1 MPEEREAP
9 PSSEGGPAT
18 FRDAFAAG
26 MQRSRLGEVKP
37 GEAPSGRALLGAI
50 GGVRGLIEA
59 ILPGLGFLVL
69 YTITHELW
77 LSVLAPFAIA
87 VVFIAVRAIQRQ
99 PVMPAITGAI
109 GIALS
114 AGLALLTGSAA
125 NNFLLGFVINGVALV
140 ALVISLLV
148 RRPLVGVIVG
158 LLTGDDHWRHDA
170 AKLKVAYVATALW
183 LLLSGLRLA
192 VQVPL
197 YLADLPDAL
206 AATKLVMGVPLYLGL
221 LWVTWMLVRTAWQP
235 ADEEPADTASKKR

>member
-1 MPEEREAP
+1 MAEEKE
-9 PSSEGGPAT
+9 GPAVPEADPPT
-18 FRDAFAAG
+18 FRESFAAG
-26 MQRSRLGEVKP
+26 MQRSRLGEVRP
-37 GEAPSGRALLGAI
+37 GEAPSGRALLGAV
-50 GGVRGLIEA
+50 GGIRGLIEA

-69 YTITHELW
+69 YTITQELW

-99 PVMPAITGAI
+99 PVLPAVTGAI

-125 NNFLLGFVINGVALV
+125 NNFLLGFVINGVAVV
-140 ALVISLLV
+140 ALIVSLLV
-148 RRPLVGVIVG
+148 RRPLIGVIVG
-158 LLTGDDHWRHDA
+158 LLTGDEHWRHDS
-170 AKLKVAYVATALW
+170 AKLKVAYVATVLW

-221 LWVTWMLVRTAWQP
+221 LWATWMLVRTAWRP
-235 ADEEPADTASKKR
+235 ADDDV

>member
-1 MPEEREAP
+1 MAEDKAGPSDSEANP
-9 PSSEGGPAT
+9 PT
-18 FRDAFAAG
+18 FREAFAAG
-26 MQRSRLGEVKP
+26 MQHSRLGEVKP
-37 GEAPSGRALLGAI
+37 GEAPSGRALLGAV
-50 GGVRGLIEA
+50 GGIRGLIEA

-69 YTITHELW
+69 YTVTRELW

-125 NNFLLGFVINGVALV
+125 NNFLLGFVINGVAVV
-140 ALVISLLV
+140 ALVVSLV
-148 RRPLVGVIVG
+148 ARRPLVGVIVG
-158 LLTGDDHWRHDA
+158 LLTGDEHWRHDA
-170 AKLKVAYVATALW
+170 AKLKVAYVATVLW

-206 AATKLVMGVPLYLGL
+206 AATKLLMGVPLYLGL
-221 LWVTWMLVRTAWQP
+221 LWATWMLVRTAWRP
-235 ADEEPADTASKKR
+235 ADEAADGEPSATS

>member
-1 MPEEREAP
+1 MAEKEEP
-9 PSSEGGPAT
+9 T
-18 FRDAFAAG
+18 FRESFAAG

-37 GEAPSGRALLGAI
+37 GEAPSGRALLGAV
-50 GGVRGLIEA
+50 GGIRGLIEA

-77 LSVLAPFAIA
+77 VSVLAPFAIA

-99 PVMPAITGAI
+99 AIMPAITGAI

-125 NNFLLGFVINGVALV
+125 NNFLLGFVINGVAVV

-158 LLTGDDHWRHDA
+158 LLTGDEHWRRDA
-170 AKLKVAYVATALW
+170 AKLKVAYVATVLW

-206 AATKLVMGVPLYLGL
+206 AATKLLMGVPLYLGL
-221 LWVTWMLVRTAWQP
+221 LWVTWMLVRTAWKP
-235 ADEEPADTASKKR
+235 ADDDDAGKVDGEAAPPR

>member
-1 MPEEREAP
+1 MTEEEEASA
-9 PSSEGGPAT
+9 SSEARPPT
-18 FRDAFAAG
+18 FREAFAAG

-37 GEAPSGRALLGAI
+37 GEAPSGRALLGAV
-50 GGVRGLIEA
+50 GGIRGLIEA

-69 YTITHELW
+69 YTVTHELW

-87 VVFIAVRAIQRQ
+87 VVFIAVRAVQRQ
-99 PVMPAITGAI
+99 PVTPALTGAI

-125 NNFLLGFVINGVALV
+125 NNFLLGFVVNGIAVVAL
-140 ALVISLLV
+140 LVSLLV
-148 RRPLVGVIVG
+148 RRPLIGLIVS
-158 LLTGDDHWRHDA
+158 LLTGDEHWRHDA
-170 AKLKVAYVATALW
+170 AKLKVAYVATVLW

-206 AATKLVMGVPLYLGL
+206 AATKLLMGVPLYLGL
-221 LWVTWMLVRTAWQP
+221 LWVTWMLVRTAWH
-235 ADEEPADTASKKR
+235 ASDEPR

>member
-1 MPEEREAP
+1 VAEEDEGSAGPEANQP
-9 PSSEGGPAT
+9 T
-18 FRDAFAAG
+18 FREAFAAG

-37 GEAPSGRALLGAI
+37 GEAPTGRALLGAV
-50 GGVRGLIEA
+50 GGIRGLIEA

-69 YTITHELW
+69 YTVTHELW

-99 PVMPAITGAI
+99 PVMPAVTGAI

-125 NNFLLGFVINGVALV
+125 NNFLLGFVINGVAVV
-140 ALVISLLV
+140 ALVVSLLV
-148 RRPLVGVIVG
+148 RRPLVGLIVS
-158 LLTGDDHWRHDA
+158 LLTGDEHWRHDP
-170 AKLKVAYVATALW
+170 AKLRVAYVATVLW

-206 AATKLVMGVPLYLGL
+206 AATKLLMGVPLYLGL

-235 ADEEPADTASKKR
+235 ADEDV

>member
-1 MPEEREAP
+1 MAEKEP
-9 PSSEGGPAT
+9 T
-18 FRDAFAAG
+18 FREAFAAG
-26 MQRSRLGEVKP
+26 MQKSRLGEVKP
-37 GEAPSGRALLGAI
+37 GEAPSGRALLGAV
-50 GGVRGLIEA
+50 GGIRGLIEA
-59 ILPGLGFLVL
+59 ILPGLGFLIL
-69 YTITHELW
+69 YTVTHELW
-77 LSVLAPFAIA
+77 LSVVAPFAIA
-87 VVFIAVRAIQRQ
+87 VVFIVVRAIQRQ

-114 AGLALLTGSAA
+114 AGLALWTGSAA
-125 NNFLLGFVINGVALV
+125 NNFLLGFVINGVAVV

-158 LLTGDDHWRHDA
+158 LLTGDEHWRHDA
-170 AKLKVAYVATALW
+170 TKLKVAYVATVLW

-206 AATKLVMGVPLYLGL
+206 AATKLLMGVPLYLGL

-235 ADEEPADTASKKR
+235 ADEEPADKAPKKR

>member
-1 MPEEREAP
+1 VADDEER
-9 PSSEGGPAT
+9 GPT
-18 FRDAFAAG
+18 FREAFAAG
-26 MQRSRLGEVKP
+26 MQKSRLGEVKP
-37 GEAPSGRALLGAI
+37 GEAPSGRALLGAV
-50 GGVRGLIEA
+50 GGIRGLIEA
-59 ILPGLGFLVL
+59 ILPGLGFLIL

-87 VVFIAVRAIQRQ
+87 VVFIAVRAVQRQ
-99 PVMPAITGAI
+99 PVMPAITGAV

-125 NNFLLGFVINGVALV
+125 NNFLLGFVINGVAVV
-140 ALVISLLV
+140 ALVVSLLV

-170 AKLKVAYVATALW
+170 AKLKVAYVATVLW

-206 AATKLVMGVPLYLGL
+206 AATKLLMGVPLYLGL

-235 ADEEPADTASKKR
+235 AEDEDNAKPA

>member
-1 MPEEREAP
+1 MPQQP
-9 PSSEGGPAT
+9 PEPVGHENDGPT
-18 FRDAFAAG
+18 FREAFAAG

-50 GGVRGLIEA
+50 GGIRGLIEA

-69 YTITHELW
+69 YTITKDLW
-77 LSVLAPFAIA
+77 LSVLTPFAIA

-99 PVMPAITGAI
+99 PVTPAITGAI

-125 NNFLLGFVINGVALV
+125 NNFLLGFVINGVAVL

-158 LLTGDDHWRHDA
+158 LLTGDEHWRHDP
-170 AKLKVAYVATALW
+170 AKLKVAYVATVLW

-235 ADEEPADTASKKR
+235 ADDDADAKAVDAD

>member
-1 MPEEREAP
+1 MADDEER
-9 PSSEGGPAT
+9 GPT
-18 FRDAFAAG
+18 FREAFAAG
-26 MQRSRLGEVKP
+26 MQKSRLGEVKP
-37 GEAPSGRALLGAI
+37 GEAPSGRALLGAV
-50 GGVRGLIEA
+50 GGIRGLIEA
-59 ILPGLGFLVL
+59 ILPGLGFLIL

-87 VVFIAVRAIQRQ
+87 VVFIAVRAVQRQ
-99 PVMPAITGAI
+99 PVMPAITGAV

-125 NNFLLGFVINGVALV
+125 NNFLLGFVINGVAVV
-140 ALVISLLV
+140 ALVVSLLV

-170 AKLKVAYVATALW
+170 AKLKVAYVATVLW

-206 AATKLVMGVPLYLGL
+206 AATKLLMGVPLYLGL

-235 ADEEPADTASKKR
+235 AEDEDNAKPA

>member
-1 MPEEREAP
+1 MAAEKKEPA
-9 PSSEGGPAT
+9 EGPT
-18 FRDAFAAG
+18 FREAFAAG
-26 MQRSRLGEVKP
+26 MQKSRLGEVKP
-37 GEAPSGRALLGAI
+37 GEAPSGRALLGAV
-50 GGVRGLIEA
+50 GGIRGLIEA
-59 ILPGLGFLVL
+59 ILPGLGFLIL

-87 VVFIAVRAIQRQ
+87 VVFIVVRAIQKQ

-125 NNFLLGFVINGVALV
+125 NNFLLGFVINGIAVV

-158 LLTGDDHWRHDA
+158 LLTGDDHWRHGA
-170 AKLKVAYVATALW
+170 AKLRVAYVATVLW
-183 LLLSGLRLA
+183 LLLSGLRLL

-206 AATKLVMGVPLYLGL
+206 AATKLLMGVPLYLGL

-235 ADEEPADTASKKR
+235 ADEDVAEKPSGTR

>member
-1 MPEEREAP
+1 MAAEPGPSLPEPARPEVD
-9 PSSEGGPAT
+9 GPT
-18 FRDAFAAG
+18 FREAFAAG

-37 GEAPSGRALLGAI
+37 GEAPSGRALLGAV
-50 GGVRGLIEA
+50 GGIRGLIEA

-69 YTITHELW
+69 YTVTHELW
-77 LSVLAPFAIA
+77 ISVLAPFAIA

-125 NNFLLGFVINGVALV
+125 NNFLPGFVINGIAVVALV
-140 ALVISLLV
+140 VSLLV
-148 RRPLVGVIVG
+148 RRPLIGLIVS
-158 LLTGDDHWRHDA
+158 LLTSDEHWRHDP
-170 AKLKVAYVATALW
+170 AKLKVAYVATVLW

-206 AATKLVMGVPLYLGL
+206 AATKLLMGVPLYLGL
-221 LWVTWMLVRTAWQP
+221 LWVTWMLVRTAWRP
-235 ADEEPADTASKKR
+235 VDEKA

>member
-1 MPEEREAP
+1 MPEEP
-9 PSSEGGPAT
+9 GPSLPEPARPEVDGPT
-18 FRDAFAAG
+18 FREAFAAG

-37 GEAPSGRALLGAI
+37 GEAPSGRALLGAV
-50 GGVRGLIEA
+50 GGIRGLIEA

-69 YTITHELW
+69 YTVTHELW
-77 LSVLAPFAIA
+77 ISVLAPFVIA
-87 VVFIAVRAIQRQ
+87 LVFIAVRAIQRQ

-125 NNFLLGFVINGVALV
+125 NNFLLGFVINGIAVVALV
-140 ALVISLLV
+140 VSLLV
-148 RRPLVGVIVG
+148 RRPLIGLIVS
-158 LLTGDDHWRHDA
+158 LLTGDEHWRHDP
-170 AKLKVAYVATALW
+170 AKLKVAYVATVLW

-235 ADEEPADTASKKR
+235 ADEKA